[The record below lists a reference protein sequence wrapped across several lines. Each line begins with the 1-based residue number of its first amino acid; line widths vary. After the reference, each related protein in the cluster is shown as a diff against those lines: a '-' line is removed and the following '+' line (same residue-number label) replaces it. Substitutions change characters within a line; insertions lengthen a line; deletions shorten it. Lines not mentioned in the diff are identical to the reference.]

1 MIVADFD
8 CLGDTQL
15 GAGEEALLAKEGVIQ
30 LQKQLRAFA
39 FYRQNPAIDPQRYD
53 GTMTTGTLVALF
65 NATLEAGNAIPGVGT
80 VTKAIG
86 GIKGM
91 IEGIPYAGT
100 VVQFL
105 LSPWIVD
112 PVIDIIFAILSIIPG
127 VSSGV
132 TAAKAALSAA
142 KTAIASGAGPIALA
156 IYGARS
162 TLPQVAS
169 GLGGANSGGLTLYDP
184 RVHGRLQSNPRPDL
198 SRVLKHYGLSGS
210 RESITVSATPAAP
223 SPCGTAPAGAFNYCT
238 IPQTGKPYW
247 TKITIP
253 QWFARTRSSG
263 YTGTAPSEW
272 SAFDVTNRNERLAQ
286 AKSAVTRRQAFYA
299 QQDAMRPSGMPV
311 SNAEK
316 AQRANFLAFLAKIEG
331 YVRDGTSPF
340 ETFEV
345 GGKKWSAYYK
355 ESTKTLTI
363 KPYAPPDPT
372 LLEVIADKIVDVLD
386 WVAESA
392 EDVYDLV
399 TTYGCMLVNNDIVV
413 AAVAVGTGIVATPA
427 ASAAVAGAAA
437 TGKAACAALKVG
449 EALYMIIKLLA
460 TDTGQPYSLVDEGP
474 PTEATSPVP
483 TPNTRPMLIAA
494 AGGSRLT
501 RATALITGKTG
512 MAVDSSTS
520 RVIIPNPRLGKKST
534 VVLPNLPT
542 PGSVAVSGSVF
553 KKWWFWLI
561 VGGTVVGGAIIYVR
575 RKPVAAK

>member
-1 MIVADFD
+1 LENHVIVADFD
-8 CLGDTQL
+8 CLGKTQQL
-15 GAGEEALLAKEGVIQ
+15 GAGEELLAKEGVIQ

-65 NATLEAGNAIPGVGT
+65 NATLEAGSAIPGVGA
-80 VTKAIG
+80 VTSAIG
-86 GIKGM
+86 NIKGM

-112 PVIDIIFAILSIIPG
+112 PVINIIFAILGIIPG

-132 TAAKAALSAA
+132 TAAKAALNAA
-142 KTAIASGAGPIALA
+142 KAAIAAGAGPIALA
-156 IYGARS
+156 VYGARS
-162 TLPQVAS
+162 ALPQVAS

-210 RESITVSATPAAP
+210 ITVSATPATP
-223 SPCGTAPAGAFNYCT
+223 SPCGTAPAGGFNYCT

-253 QWFARTRSSG
+253 QWFARTRSTS
-263 YTGTAPSEW
+263 YVGTAPSEW
-272 SAFDVTNRNERLAQ
+272 AAFDVANRNERLAQ

-316 AQRANFLAFLAKIEG
+316 SQRANFLAFLAKIES

-413 AAVAVGTGIVATPA
+413 AAVSVGVGIVATPA

-449 EALYMIIKLLA
+449 EALYMIIKLFA
-460 TDTGQPYSLVDEGP
+460 TDTGQPYDLVDEGP
-474 PTEATSPVP
+474 PAAATSPVP
-483 TPNTRPMLIAA
+483 VPGIKTSLIAA
-494 AGGSRLT
+494 AGGSRLAK
-501 RATALITGKTG
+501 ATALTTGKTG
-512 MAVDSSTS
+512 LAVDSATS
-520 RVIIPNPRLGKKST
+520 RVIIQDPRLGKKST
-534 VVLPNLPT
+534 VLLPNATTAATEP
-542 PGSVAVSGSVF
+542 VY

-561 VGGTVVGGAIIYVR
+561 VGGAVIGGAAVYVR
-575 RKPVAAK
+575 RKRPSAA